1 MKLKE
6 EVLKL
11 KSLSK
16 DEILSNILNLKQELM
31 NLRFQNA
38 SSTLKDTSLIKKTKK
53 KIAMLKGF
61 LTNSKEENK

>member
-6 EVLKL
+6 EMLKL

-31 NLRFQNA
+31 DLRFQNA
-38 SSTLKDTSLIKKTKK
+38 SSTLKDTSLIRKTKK
-53 KIAMLKGF
+53 KIAMLKSF
-61 LTNSKEENK
+61 LTNGKEDK

>member
-6 EVLKL
+6 EMLKL

-53 KIAMLKGF
+53 KIAMLKSF
-61 LTNSKEENK
+61 LTSNSKENK